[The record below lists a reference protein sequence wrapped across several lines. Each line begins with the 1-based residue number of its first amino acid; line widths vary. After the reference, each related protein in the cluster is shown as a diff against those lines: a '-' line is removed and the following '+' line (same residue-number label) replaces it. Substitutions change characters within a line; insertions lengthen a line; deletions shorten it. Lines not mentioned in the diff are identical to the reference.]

1 MNLSVPLIMLTSAAG
16 LVLLK
21 APRNARL
28 LSLSLLWSSAAMSF
42 ALTPSRAELPTDQ
55 MLWGLV
61 IITAAVAYFPEA
73 VAMKLAPTV
82 CSAAGLVCGAA
93 IKAAG
98 IPPHLLILAG
108 AATALL
114 ASTRRWPLVDWGVKV
129 VCSWLIAVAVLA
141 VALPLITTPG
151 YERDHMN

>member
-1 MNLSVPLIMLTSAAG
+1 VNLSVPLIMLTSAAG

-21 APRNARL
+21 APANARL

-42 ALTPSRAELPTDQ
+42 ALTPSRAELLADQ
-55 MLWGLV
+55 MLWALV

-73 VAMKLAPTV
+73 IVMKVTPIV
-82 CSAAGLVCGAA
+82 CSAAGVICGAA
-93 IKAAG
+93 TKSAG
-98 IPPHLLILAG
+98 IPPNLLILAG
-108 AATALL
+108 AAVALF
-114 ASTRRWPLVDWGVKV
+114 ASTERWPVLDWGIKV

>member
-16 LVLLK
+16 FVLLK
-21 APRNARL
+21 TPGNARL

-42 ALTPSRAELPTDQ
+42 ALTPSGAELPADQ
-55 MLWGLV
+55 MLWALV
-61 IITAAVAYFPEA
+61 IMTAAVAYPPES
-73 VAMKLAPTV
+73 VAMKLTPIV

-98 IPPHLLILAG
+98 IPPHLLILVG

-114 ASTRRWPLVDWGVKV
+114 AATRRWPLVDWGVKV

-141 VALPLITTPG
+141 IALPLVTTPG